1 MVTQLKNLAKKS
13 KTLVIANNI
22 YDNWRTRRRFQ
33 RGRIESD
40 YGSTHGNLRF
50 SVGESVGYVERTFQ
64 DYLTYSGLPREA
76 FRGRRILEL
85 GVGDSYGV
93 ALLFLAH
100 GASQVFCIDK
110 FYSERDA
117 AHERNI
123 YLALR
128 EKLGGEERARFD
140 DAVRLDEGIELNPEK
155 LKAVYGTGAEDADR
169 IPDIGTFDFII
180 SRGVLQSV
188 HETDAAFAAM
198 DRLLAPGGVMMHKM
212 DLRDLGT
219 FINYGMHP
227 LTHLT
232 VPAPLYRMMVADTA
246 KSNRRLSDYYRRK
259 VDEYG
264 YDAKIFV
271 TILAGQAGELEPHKE
286 RPQLGV
292 DYTEETVE
300 LVRRIRPKLSAEFRD
315 LSDEDLMVSGI
326 FMVAR
331 KPSGAAA

>member
-13 KTLVIANNI
+13 RALVIANNI

-64 DYLTYSGLPREA
+64 DYLTYSGLPSAA
-76 FRGRRILEL
+76 FRDRRLLEL

-100 GASQVFCIDK
+100 GARHVFCIDK

-140 DAVRLDEGIELNPEK
+140 DAVRLDAGIELNPER
-155 LKAVYGTGAEDADR
+155 LKSVYGTGAEDADR
-169 IPDIGTFDFII
+169 IPGIGAFDFII

-198 DRLLAPGGVMMHKM
+198 DRLLSPGGVMMHKM

-259 VDEYG
+259 VAEYG
-264 YDAKIFV
+264 YDASIFV
-271 TILAGQAGELEPHKE
+271 TILAGQERELEPHKE
-286 RPQLGV
+286 RPELGV
-292 DYTEETVE
+292 DYTEETLE
-300 LVRRIRPKLSAEFRD
+300 LVRRIRPKLSAEFRA
-315 LSDEDLMVSGI
+315 LTDEDLMVSGI

-331 KPSGAAA
+331 KPPGAAA